1 MATLWI
7 TEFDR
12 KPVPTDGDA
21 VSQVARLPALT
32 TQTVAI
38 GASSAQSAALNN
50 DTRIVRLYA
59 DAACHVLVGSNP
71 TATTSSMPIAAGAA
85 EYFGVTPGQKIAVI
99 QA

>member
-12 KPVPTDGDA
+12 KPLPTDGDA
-21 VSQVARLPALT
+21 ISQIARLPAVAE
-32 TQTVAI
+32 QTVSI

-50 DTRIVRLYA
+50 DTRFVRLYA

-71 TATTSSMPIAAGAA
+71 TATAAKMPLAAGAA